1 MDVNGYIKKVELASG
16 ERILTFDATA
26 YHQKKHA
33 KVCERDHSDRGP
45 DFLCVSRAPYRPGF
59 ELWNNQN
66 KLTAHDLTKI
76 AARDRESRPHIPRKH
91 VQERGVSR

>member
-1 MDVNGYIKKVELASG
+1 MLVRILGAQLWLGLYQNMDVNGYIKKVELASG

-59 ELWNNQN
+59 EL
-66 KLTAHDLTKI
+66 
-76 AARDRESRPHIPRKH
+76 
-91 VQERGVSR
+91 